1 MAETTIETI
10 TILKVGTQ
18 EAVQNVGDLKANIKA
33 LKKDLDELEIG
44 TQEYQDT
51 LGELKVNQNAL
62 KDAMYATSGS
72 MEDLAKAATGTTES
86 YNGLV
91 HRMAAYKE
99 ELRSVDISTEA
110 GKQRFKELAEQVR
123 NVNDKLKEL
132 DAAQGNYQ
140 RNVGS
145 YEVALKNFHNVVKD
159 LPPSM
164 SAVKK
169 AGDQL
174 DKSFAIMSVNPIIGV
189 ITLVAPLINKIADG
203 LKDNEKATA
212 ALNKALKA
220 LEPVGVFF
228 EGLLD
233 KIADALTW
241 VVDKVVELAGRSDG
255 AFKKVVSGITGV
267 GNAIF
272 QFLIAPVKTFV
283 EVLKGA
289 GTLLGDLFHRD
300 RWGNIKDDAKAAGEA
315 INNAINKGWNFKQ
328 NFEAGQTAADA
339 FVSGLTSSRSK
350 KKAKDAGATIAKEV
364 KDEFEDI
371 IGDITKD
378 MEKAASDL
386 DKAEAAVLKN
396 SLAREKEQ
404 LAAIDAAAK
413 YRQQVNAATIDDEKK
428 RAEESYRI
436 TVEGNEKKLAALRQ
450 FQQAAIERGD
460 LSAYLDYEQQVA
472 DMEVEIELAALEEKA
487 RIRRKDVEDAEKAA
501 EAKAK
506 VMNEYAKGVGDVLGA
521 IADLYDVSADKD
533 KRSFENSKRFQ
544 IAETWINTL
553 SGMASAIWATWNDK
567 TIPSAIA
574 KAALAATNAAGVLAS
589 GIATTAK
596 IRSTQF
602 GGGGGSA
609 SAAVSATAPA
619 VQTSLPQYLQA
630 QTASDEDRLN
640 RAAEPSR
647 VYILQS
653 DIEAAGRAQKVRV
666 AETTF

>member
-18 EAVQNVGDLKANIKA
+18 EAVQNVGDLKNNIKE
-33 LKKDLDELEIG
+33 LKKDLENLEIG

-51 LGELKVNQNAL
+51 LSELKVNQNAL

-99 ELRSVDISTEA
+99 ELRNVDISTEA
-110 GKQRFKELAEQVR
+110 GKQRFKELAEQVK

-145 YEVALKNFHNVVKD
+145 YEEALKNFHNIVKD

-174 DKSFAIMSVNPIIGV
+174 DKSFKLMSANPIIGIV
-189 ITLVAPLINKIADG
+189 TLVAPLINKIADG

-212 ALNKALKA
+212 ALQKALKA
-220 LEPVGVFF
+220 LEPVGTFF

-241 VVDKVVELAGRSDG
+241 VVDKVMELAGKSDG

-267 GNAIF
+267 GNAIL
-272 QFLIAPVKTFV
+272 QFLIAPVKTFI
-283 EVLKGA
+283 EVVKGA
-289 GTLLGDLFHRD
+289 GNVLRD
-300 RWGNIKDDAKAAGEA
+300 VFTGQWGKIKEDAAAAGQA
-315 INNAINKGWNFKQ
+315 ISAAIDKGWNFKQ
-328 NFEAGQTAADA
+328 NYQAGENAADA

-350 KKAKDAGATIAKEV
+350 KKAKDAGSAIAKEV

-378 MEKAASDL
+378 MDKAASDL

-396 SLAREKEQ
+396 ALAREKEQ

-413 YRQQVNAATIDDEKK
+413 YRQSVNAATIDDERK

-436 TVEGNEKKLAALRQ
+436 AVEGNERKLAALRQ

-460 LSAYLDYEQQVA
+460 LDAYLDYEQQVA
-472 DMEVEIELAALEEKA
+472 DMEVEIELAALDEKA

-602 GGGGGSA
+602 GGGST
-609 SAAVSATAPA
+609 SAAGIVSAKAPA

-630 QTASDEDRLN
+630 QTASDEERLN

>member
-1 MAETTIETI
+1 MAETTNTETVTI
-10 TILKVGTQ
+10 KVVTIDAVENVGQLKNNIKILK
-18 EAVQNVGDLKANIKA
+18 E
-33 LKKDLDELEIG
+33 ELQTLTIG
-44 TQEYQDT
+44 TDEYKEK

-62 KDAMYATSGS
+62 KDAMYATTAS
-72 MEDLAKAATGTTES
+72 MEDIAKAAKGTSQS

-91 HRMAAYKE
+91 AEMAKYKA
-99 ELRSVDISTEA
+99 ELRSTDISTEEGA
-110 GKQRFKELAEQVR
+110 RRFNELAADINR
-123 NVNDKLKEL
+123 VNLQLKEM
-132 DAAQGNYQ
+132 DAMQGNFQ
-140 RNVGS
+140 RNVGNYTS
-145 YEVALKNFHNVVKD
+145 ALDDLHIVARN

-164 SAVKK
+164 QGIKNTASA
-169 AGDQL
+169 L
-174 DKSFAIMSVNPIIGV
+174 DKSFKLMSVNPIIGV
-189 ITLVAPLINKIADG
+189 VALVAPLINKIADG
-203 LKDNEKATA
+203 LKENEKATA
-212 ALNKALKA
+212 ALQKALKA

-255 AFKKVVSGITGV
+255 AFKKVVSGVTGV

-272 QFLIAPVKTFV
+272 QFLIAPVKTFI
-283 EVLKGA
+283 EVVKGA
-289 GTLLGDLFHRD
+289 GQVMKDIFTGQ
-300 RWGNIKDDAKAAGEA
+300 WKNIKTDAQAAGTA
-315 INNAINKGWNFKQ
+315 ISDAIQKGWNFKQ
-328 NFEAGQTAADA
+328 NYAAGESAADA

-350 KKAKDAGATIAKEV
+350 KKAKDAGSAIAKEV

-378 MEKAASDL
+378 MDKAAADL

-396 SLAREKEQ
+396 ALAREKEQ
-404 LAAIDAAAK
+404 LAAIDATAK
-413 YRQQVNAATIDDEKK
+413 YRQSVNAATVDDEKK

-450 FQQAAIERGD
+450 FQQAAIQRGD
-460 LSAYLDYEQQVA
+460 LDAYLDYEQQIA
-472 DMEVEIELAALEEKA
+472 DTEVEIELAAYEERA

-506 VMNEYAKGVGDVLGA
+506 VMQAYAKGVGDVLGA
-521 IADLYDVSADKD
+521 IADLYDVRADDD
-533 KRSFENSKRFQ
+533 KKAFENSKRFQ
-544 IAETWINTL
+544 IAETWVNTL

-589 GIATTAK
+589 GIAATAK

-602 GGGGGSA
+602 GGGGGP
-609 SAAVSATAPA
+609 AAGIVSAKAPA
-619 VQTSLPQYLQA
+619 VQTSLPQVLQA
-630 QTASDEDRLN
+630 QTASDIDRYN
-640 RAAEPSR
+640 RAAEASK

-653 DIEAAGRAQKVRV
+653 DIEAAGRAQRVRV